1 MPNTLKKD
9 RTLISYTPG
18 KPEDPGYPGSPA
30 TPARTTYRTVSK
42 RIEAP
47 ASTMRVSYTFLDSKG
62 ILFNVGS
69 LSEVPEVYRSNM
81 AIVWTTPLAELRS
94 LLNEPTL
101 SAAAAHYTDD
111 WTTVRVFG
119 KTQYQPVSWTSAW
132 VMRDVK
138 EKVVEPAKPAI
149 PPRPPTP
156 AQPARAVYDF
166 HLGWNAGAHN
176 IDLLPNDWLGTA
188 QFDIANPV
196 GAVVGFAPVAS
207 TPTGPRYSSLHI
219 QFGLVFGDGVIRLRE
234 GGQTLQTLGSMT
246 GADQIK
252 GMVFGRT
259 VEWYRND
266 TLLYRGPFV
275 MESAYYLDAVLYSGG
290 DEVANPSLVD
300 EVEAEPDGAHLM
312 MAALALSASMG
323 SPWNFNNRMGAMKML
338 ASEDAICQGN
348 LVMRPMR
355 VPFERGNGEMRG
367 AAMRA
372 LYVSGAEQGNNGF
385 ARPVMRRMEGL
396 GYMSGGDDAWI
407 PKYSIGAMG
416 FLPVIG
422 VGTVLGGQNHHYEL
436 QLRALDL
443 MASQSAYGESRLAMR
458 PLSGESYGETVTNV
472 LKSQELLG
480 AAPTLQGLQYI
491 AVVIAE
497 TLSAAGTI
505 TIDAVAVLAD
515 ASETIGVE
523 SEGSVVARIL
533 AALVEQL
540 GVFEKYTTLVYRVT
554 GTGPGQVIT
563 PVEPGE
569 AWAVNAESNGSTR
582 YDNYLFNS
590 LMTIKGKP
598 FGVKPTGVYLL
609 EGATDGGTKT
619 QAGVSFGTHD
629 FNTQVLKRIEAVYVG
644 VSSTGTLVLKI
655 SDGKQ
660 EYAYRARRADD
671 RMKVQRFDPGKGL
684 RANYFTFELLAQDG
698 QAFEL
703 DNITF
708 NLAATKRRI

>member
-1 MPNTLKKD
+1 MPNTLIKD
-9 RTLISYTPG
+9 RDLLSYTPG
-18 KPEDPGYPGSPA
+18 TAADPGYPGSPA
-30 TPARTTYRTVSK
+30 TPARTTYRTVEQ
-42 RIEAP
+42 RTEAP
-47 ASTMRVSYTFLDSKG
+47 ASSMRAVFYYSVNGETMSADS
-62 ILFNVGS
+62 IANV
-69 LSEVPEVYRSNM
+69 PAAYRSSVQIEWM
-81 AIVWTTPLAELRS
+81 TPLDVLRNLVGNS
-94 LLNEPTL
+94 GLTA
-101 SAAAAHYTDD
+101 SAAHYSDSWGTI
-111 WTTVRVFG
+111 TSGGRTFRA
-119 KTQYQPVSWTSAW
+119 PVTWTSAW
-132 VMRDVK
+132 IMQTVK
-138 EKVVEPAKPAI
+138 VKVQEPAKPAI

-156 AQPARAVYDF
+156 ARPARAVYNF
-166 HLGWNAGAHN
+166 HFGWNAGAHSV
-176 IDLLPNDWLGTA
+176 DVLPADWLGTA
-188 QFDIANPV
+188 QFDIGKPV
-196 GAVVGFAPVAS
+196 GAVVGFAPVAV
-207 TPTGPRYSSLHI
+207 TPTAERSSSYHI
-219 QFGLVFGDGVIRLRE
+219 KFGLVFGDGIIRLRE
-234 GGQTLQTLGSMT
+234 DGITTTTLGSMT

-252 GMVFGRT
+252 AMVFGRT
-259 VEWYRND
+259 IEWYRND

-275 MESAYYLDAVLYSGG
+275 MESAYYLDAVLYAGN
-290 DEVANPSLVD
+290 DEVANPSLTD
-300 EVEAEPDGAHLM
+300 GVEAEPDGAHLM
-312 MAALALSASMG
+312 MAALKLNAAMG
-323 SPWNFNNRMGAMKML
+323 SQWNFTNRMGAMKML

-355 VPFERGNGEMRG
+355 VPVERGNGEMRG
-367 AAMRA
+367 AKLRG
-372 LYVSGAEQGNNGF
+372 LYVSAAEQRQNGF
-385 ARPVMRRMEGL
+385 ARPVMRRMEAL

-416 FLPVIG
+416 FLPVVG

-443 MASQSAYGESRLAMR
+443 MASQSAYGESRLAML
-458 PLSGESYGETVTNV
+458 PMTGVGDMEAITNV
-472 LKSQELLG
+472 MKSQELLG
-480 AAPTLQGLQYI
+480 AVPTLQGLQYI
-491 AVVIAE
+491 AIVVAE

-523 SEGSVVARIL
+523 DEASVVARIL
-533 AALVEQL
+533 ATLVEQL

-554 GTGPGQVIT
+554 GSGPGQVIT

-569 AWAVNAESNGSTR
+569 AWAVNAETNGSTR

-644 VSSTGTLVLKI
+644 VSSTGALVLKI